1 MRTLFRCVIVLFA
14 CVAAVVA
21 QDTTVAVRVNVAD
34 RLGPMN
40 INRYGVGQGGFSPEP
55 MWADRMAE
63 IRALKPKVIR
73 LFVQEYFNL
82 LPARGQYH
90 WDTLDQSVDLI
101 LKTGATPLLCIAF
114 KPKVLFPE
122 INQDIVEPNDWKEWE
137 ALIYNLV
144 RHYKERG
151 GKGWYWEV
159 ANEPNLKSGGG
170 TPYHFTPENYL
181 PFYQRT
187 VAAVLKADP
196 EARVGGPALAGWE
209 SPIIPALL
217 SFCDSQEV
225 PLHFVSWHGYSNDP
239 AWFRKSV
246 EGVKALLAKHPGLRP
261 ETMINEWNMSLGA
274 SVVDPRFQSAY
285 IAETTYQTK
294 KAGLDLSCYYH
305 IRDYHVA
312 VEEFLKFYP
321 KQDSLNQDIFWERRP
336 RYLGLFDLQNRVR
349 PAYFLFKLLSRLTGT
364 EVKVDSESP
373 TVHALAADDEE
384 LKATGILVWNFSK
397 FPARVSLEVQ
407 SGPTEARAYMV
418 VLDSMTANDDDTAR
432 LRPLA
437 PAPLKGEGVVKLPL
451 ELEPYGVTFISLEGR
466 R

>member
-1 MRTLFRCVIVLFA
+1 MRTLIRFVIVMLA
-14 CVAAVVA
+14 CAAAVTP
-21 QDTTVAVRVNVAD
+21 QDATVAVRVNVAD

-40 INRYGVGQGGFSPEP
+40 INRYGVGQGGFSSEP
-55 MWADRMAE
+55 MWTDRMAE

-82 LPARGQYH
+82 LPARGKYH

-101 LKTGATPLLCIAF
+101 LKTGATSLLCIAF

-122 INQDIVEPNDWKEWE
+122 INQDIVEPNSWEEWD

-159 ANEPNLKSGGG
+159 TNEGNLKSGGG

-181 PFYQRT
+181 PFYRHT
-187 VAAVLKADP
+187 VEAVLKADP

-209 SPIIPALL
+209 APILPALI
-217 SFCDSQEV
+217 SFCDSQKV

-246 EGVKALLAKHPGLRP
+246 EGVKAILAKHPGLHP

-274 SVVDPRFQSAY
+274 TVVDPRFQPAY

-294 KAGLDLSCYYH
+294 EAGLDLSCYYH

-321 KQDSLNQDIFWERRP
+321 RQDTLSQDMFWERRP
-336 RYLGLFDLQNRVR
+336 R
-349 PAYFLFKLLSRLTGT
+349 
-364 EVKVDSESP
+364 
-373 TVHALAADDEE
+373 
-384 LKATGILVWNFSK
+384 
-397 FPARVSLEVQ
+397 
-407 SGPTEARAYMV
+407 
-418 VLDSMTANDDDTAR
+418 
-432 LRPLA
+432 
-437 PAPLKGEGVVKLPL
+437 
-451 ELEPYGVTFISLEGR
+451 
-466 R
+466 